1 MTSDAVYRLLEKEII
16 LGHLKPR
23 ERLPES
29 ALCRRLKASRTL
41 LREVFRRLEGAGL
54 VALQPNR
61 GVAVRDFSPSE
72 VEDVYYLRTAL
83 ERAAIPLIIQR
94 VRPEDIRDLRKLAG
108 EFETAC
114 RRGVMAAMILSNLAF
129 HRRLT
134 QVSGNAFLQQSLA
147 ASHLQTHQIRYVAWL
162 SPARVQRS
170 IREHKAILTA
180 LVQRDRAALWRVV
193 RAHLAAGREDYRRIF
208 PVGESVEHA
217 PDFHRPE
224 AG

>member
-1 MTSDAVYRLLEKEII
+1 MTSDAVYRLLEKKII

-54 VALQPNR
+54 VTLQPNR

-72 VEDVYYLRTAL
+72 VGDVY
-83 ERAAIPLIIQR
+83 
-94 VRPEDIRDLRKLAG
+94 
-108 EFETAC
+108 
-114 RRGVMAAMILSNLAF
+114 
-129 HRRLT
+129 
-134 QVSGNAFLQQSLA
+134 
-147 ASHLQTHQIRYVAWL
+147 QTHQIRYIAWL

-170 IREHKAILTA
+170 IREHKTILMA
-180 LVQRDRAALWRVV
+180 LVRRDGAALWRVV
-193 RAHLAAGREDYRRIF
+193 RAHLAAEREDYRRIL
-208 PVGESVEHA
+208 PVGDCLDHA
-217 PDFHRPE
+217 PDFHRPG

>member
-29 ALCRRLKASRTL
+29 AICRRLKASRTL

-54 VALQPNR
+54 VTLQPNR

-94 VRPEDIRDLRKLAG
+94 VRPEDIRNLRKLAV
-108 EFETAC
+108 EFEAAC
-114 RRGVMAAMILSNLAF
+114 RRGAMAAMILTNLAF

-134 QVSGNAFLQQSLA
+134 QVSGNTFLQQALA
-147 ASHLQTHQIRYVAWL
+147 VSHLQTHQIRYVAWL

-170 IREHKAILTA
+170 IREHKTILMA
-180 LVQRDRAALWRVV
+180 LVRHDGPALWRVV
-193 RAHLAAGREDYRRIF
+193 RAHLTAGREDYRRIF
-208 PVGESVEHA
+208 PVGEGVNHA
-217 PDFHRPE
+217 PGFHRRG